1 MSKEIKISKEEI
13 LSQLEKEGVTNLDEF
28 ANFLIKK
35 THKNGDPNGPI
46 IMSAIVYGHGFV
58 SH

>member
-13 LSQLEKEGVTNLDEF
+13 LSQLKKEGVTNLEDF
-28 ANFLIKK
+28 AQFLIKK
-35 THKNGDPNGPI
+35 THKDGDENNPI
-46 IMSAIVYGHGFV
+46 VNSAIIYAHGFV

>member
-13 LSQLEKEGVTNLDEF
+13 LSQLKKEGVTNLDEF
-28 ANFLIKK
+28 AAFLVKK
-35 THKNGDPNGPI
+35 THKDGDSNGPVVN
-46 IMSAIVYGHGFV
+46 SAIVYQHGFV